1 MPNNKSKYRIKV
13 EHVVFDT
20 ADCDVYID
28 YDKARNH
35 LAVTV
40 TSSLGK
46 IARSDKEW
54 IDESSYGMCTLETKD
69 LDTLREIADAIL
81 DKQWLWGSGNKKTPF
96 EDESIKRDVLK
107 QLHDARVDL
116 PDFVA
121 EKLKEGGFDDITDS
135 EGWTNLSKFIERL
148 NHTYHLHIPRALM
161 LDLPNVDRRILIK
174 APAFEKVYAGTGCH
188 RYHRDPDKFFIT
200 YRE

>member
-1 MPNNKSKYRIKV
+1 MSNNQSKYHITV
-13 EHVVFDT
+13 ENVVFDT
-20 ADCDVYID
+20 ADCNVYID
-28 YDKARNH
+28 YDAARNRPE
-35 LAVTV
+35 VTV
-40 TSSLGK
+40 TSSLGR

-54 IDESSYGMCTLETKD
+54 MDESSYGMCTLEIKD

-81 DKQWLWGSGNKKTPF
+81 DKQWLCGSGNKKTPF

-116 PDFVA
+116 PNFVA

-135 EGWTNLSKFIERL
+135 EGWTNLSKFIKRL
-148 NHTYHLHIPRALM
+148 DHTYHLHIPRVLM

-188 RYHRDPDKFFIT
+188 RYRRDPDKFFIT